1 MRIALRIALFGTSA
15 DPPTVGHLEILRWLA
30 QHYDQVA
37 VWASD
42 NPFKQHPVNL
52 IHRNAMLDRLVAD
65 LAQDYPNI
73 ELCPQLSFPRTIL
86 TLSAAQERWPTGV
99 FTLVVGS
106 DLLAQLPSWYRSQ
119 ELLQQVELLVVPRP
133 GSPLGEAQL
142 LPLRSLGARVQI
154 APLQGLPVSST
165 AYRERGSIEALPRSI
180 QAYIDQ
186 QGLYSWHA
194 VSVTQ

>member
-1 MRIALRIALFGTSA
+1 MRIALFGTSA

-30 QHYDQVA
+30 QHYDRVA

-52 IHRNAMLDRLVAD
+52 AHRNAMLDRLVAD
-65 LAQDYPNI
+65 LAQTTPNV

-86 TLSAAQERWPTGV
+86 TLTAAQERWPDAA

-106 DLLAQLPSWYRSQ
+106 DLVGQLPSWYRIHD
-119 ELLQQVELLVVPRP
+119 LLQQVDLLVVPRP
-133 GSPLGEAQL
+133 GSPLREAQL
-142 LPLRSLGARVQI
+142 LPLRNLGAKVQI

-186 QGLYSWHA
+186 QGLYPWHA
-194 VSVTQ
+194 ASVTQ